1 MIVYAIL
8 ALRRF
13 LILSNQH
20 HFNERGDGTDK
31 KTKST
36 LTVVGTGGIGLFSIS
51 KTPFENLAILSVLL
65 LVVLVILVVA
75 LVILACSIL
84 FVIVSNKRTRNL
96 KNLIV
101 APMMLLERVTTKN
114 KALPKERK
122 KHH

>member
-1 MIVYAIL
+1 MQKIIVYAIL

-65 LVVLVILVVA
+65 LVVLVIL
-75 LVILACSIL
+75 ACSIL

>member
-13 LILSNQH
+13 LVLSNQH
-20 HFNERGDGTDK
+20 HFNERGDRTD

-36 LTVVGTGGIGLFSIS
+36 LTVCTGIGLFSIS
-51 KTPFENLAILSVLL
+51 KIPFENLALLSVLL
-65 LVVLVILVVA
+65 LVA
-75 LVILACSIL
+75 LVILDCSIL

-101 APMMLLERVTTKN
+101 APIDAFLERITTKN
-114 KALPKERK
+114 KALPSKK

>member
-1 MIVYAIL
+1 MQKIIVYAIL

-20 HFNERGDGTDK
+20 HFNERGDGTDN

-36 LTVVGTGGIGLFSIS
+36 LAVCTGSIGLFSIS
-51 KTPFENLAILSVLL
+51 KIPFENLALLSVLL
-65 LVVLVILVVA
+65 LVA

-101 APMMLLERVTTKN
+101 APIDALLKGITTKN
-114 KALPKERK
+114 KALPSKRKK